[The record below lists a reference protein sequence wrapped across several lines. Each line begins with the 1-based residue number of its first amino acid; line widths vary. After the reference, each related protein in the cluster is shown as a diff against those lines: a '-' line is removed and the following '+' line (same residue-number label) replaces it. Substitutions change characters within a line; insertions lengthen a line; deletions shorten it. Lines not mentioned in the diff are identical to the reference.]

1 MDILE
6 TINVQGHELDI
17 YGTKEEPLFLA
28 VDVSK
33 MIDYSVGHTAHML
46 NNVDPDEKILLSCRS
61 TNASARGSASNSRN
75 NSASISRGNP
85 NKWFLTEYG
94 LYEVLMQSRK
104 PIARRFKSSVKNIL
118 RDLRMRGEGG
128 FEDWMNG
135 PDPLV
140 DEWENMCR
148 QREESGDEDI
158 TFEDFLIMY
167 KGYTDD
173 ML

>member
-28 VDVSK
+28 VDVAK
-33 MIDYSVGHTAHML
+33 MIDYSVGNTGQML
-46 NNVDPDEKILLSCRS
+46 NSVDPDEKLTLTIQGAGQR
-61 TNASARGSASNSRN
+61 RN
-75 NSASISRGNP
+75 M
-85 NKWFLTEYG
+85 WFLTEYG

-104 PIARRFKSSVKNIL
+104 PIARRFKSSVKRIL
-118 RDLRMRGEGG
+118 KDIRMRGEGD

-140 DEWENMCR
+140 DEWEAACK
-148 QREESGDEDI
+148 QREENEEEDI
-158 TFEDFLIMY
+158 TFEDWLKEF

>member
-1 MDILE
+1 MIINILE
-6 TINVQGHELDI
+6 TIKVQGHELDI

-28 VDVSK
+28 VDVAK
-33 MIDYSVGHTAHML
+33 LIDYSVGNTSHML
-46 NNVDPDEKILLSCRS
+46 NSVDEDEKISLSCRS
-61 TNASARGSASNSRN
+61 SNTSARGSAS
-75 NSASISRGNP
+75 

-104 PIARRFKSSVKNIL
+104 PVARRFKSSVKRILKDIRL
-118 RDLRMRGEGG
+118 RDEGR
-128 FEDWMNG
+128 FEDWLNG

-140 DEWENMCR
+140 DEWEEHCYML
-148 QREESGDEDI
+148 ESAGDHGYDI
-158 TFEDFLIMY
+158 TFEDWLKKY